1 MSASKSLVSDLKLS
15 GRLFQILGPTE
26 YKLWISRFVFRKGSF
41 NFLLEEHVIALLSPT
56 GEETLLKWLGHW
68 LYKI

>member
-26 YKLWISRFVFRKGSF
+26 YKLWIPRFVFRKGSF
-41 NFLLEEHVIALLSPT
+41 YFFVGRACNCTIITNRRGDFIEMVR
-56 GEETLLKWLGHW
+56 TL
-68 LYKI
+68 IV